1 MAKSAKIITLT
12 NFQGYGPVFFPKFQV
27 DQMKVDFHIH
37 SNCSD
42 GELEPRDILRSAA
55 EVGCEMFSIT
65 DHDSIAAYGMLEDDL
80 KGEKPRIVPGCEFSV
95 SWERHEV
102 HVVGLN
108 FDLGSPKLKSA
119 ITQQNLTRRNR
130 SVAIAQRLETAGVT
144 DILAKAYSLSG
155 KGPPGRLHFAQALVA
170 KGIVRNIQQAFDR
183 FLGAGQVAFVE
194 TSWLSLGEVCEVVQS
209 AGGSAVLA
217 HPLKYGFSN
226 SRLMKLLE
234 DFGLVGGDA
243 LEVISGNQNR
253 DKTTHLAR
261 LARKFDFAASVG
273 SDFHRLNA
281 PWASIGRLPALPGIC
296 RPIWSDWLI

>member
-1 MAKSAKIITLT
+1 M
-12 NFQGYGPVFFPKFQV
+12 
-27 DQMKVDFHIH
+27 
-37 SNCSD
+37 
-42 GELEPRDILRSAA
+42 
-55 EVGCEMFSIT
+55 
-65 DHDSIAAYGMLEDDL
+65 
-80 KGEKPRIVPGCEFSV
+80 
-95 SWERHEV
+95 

-119 ITQQNLTRRNR
+119 ITQQNSTRRNR

-170 KGIVRNIQQAFDR
+170 KGIVRNVQQAFDR

-209 AGGSAVLA
+209 AGGSVVLA

-253 DKTTHLAR
+253 DNTAHLAR

-281 PWASIGRLPALPGIC
+281 PWASIGL
-296 RPIWSDWLI
+296 SLIHI